1 MDNLIL
7 KRQTT
12 IKTLFKSTS
21 KKGVQI
27 QLSRHT
33 SASHFQSAKE
43 RVCHM
48 KSEGFKLPN
57 GETLFISEIEHEI
70 EQGILNLIKNKG
82 VNPDEVYFESLA
94 IISND

>member
-1 MDNLIL
+1 
-7 KRQTT
+7 
-12 IKTLFKSTS
+12 
-21 KKGVQI
+21 
-27 QLSRHT
+27 
-33 SASHFQSAKE
+33 
-43 RVCHM
+43 M